1 MQKPSGGP
9 EGYIHMKSDRHERI
23 LEIIAHHNI
32 ETQEELAERL
42 RADGYEVTQATIS
55 RDIRQLKL
63 TKVVLSNGHQKYVA
77 ARSEGSSTEKFVR
90 ILREAYVSA
99 DTAQNI
105 VVIRTASGMAMA
117 AAAAIDAMHF
127 AGFVGCIAGDD
138 TIMVAVKTNEE
149 AAQIVKDI
157 RKLVR

>member
-1 MQKPSGGP
+1 
-9 EGYIHMKSDRHERI
+9 MKSDRHERI

-77 ARSEGSSTEKFVR
+77 ARSEGSFTEKFVR
-90 ILREAYVSA
+90 ILREAYISA

>member
-1 MQKPSGGP
+1 
-9 EGYIHMKSDRHERI
+9 MKSDRHERI

-42 RADGYEVTQATIS
+42 RSDGYEVTQATIS

-77 ARSEGSSTEKFVR
+77 ARSEGSSAEKFVR
-90 ILREAYVSA
+90 ILKEAYISA
-99 DTAQNI
+99 DTAQNM

-138 TIMVAVKTNEE
+138 TIMVAVKTESE
-149 AAQIVKDI
+149 ASQIVKDI
-157 RKLVR
+157 RKMVR

>member
-1 MQKPSGGP
+1 
-9 EGYIHMKSDRHERI
+9 MKSDRHERI